1 VWKGRGVEVLEVV
14 VEAGEEMEKS
24 GVPRR
29 GWTGMLGG
37 VKVEKGAE
45 RLARFDSMGETTAL
59 LPLYDEK
66 LALNSTVIIKHQYV
80 HS

>member
-1 VWKGRGVEVLEVV
+1 VRKGRGVEVLEVV

-29 GWTGMLGG
+29 GWTGMPGG

-59 LPLYDEK
+59 LPCDDT
-66 LALNSTVIIKHQYV
+66 LALNSTVIIKHQNV